1 MEMLAFGFSL
11 IALQTMDAAV
21 VPNNDVIAEDTI
33 TSMTT
38 KTITAKSNND
48 TKNYGMVRVKSIARD
63 KHPIR

>member
-1 MEMLAFGFSL
+1 
-11 IALQTMDAAV
+11 MDAAV

>member
-1 MEMLAFGFSL
+1 
-11 IALQTMDAAV
+11 MDAAV

-38 KTITAKSNND
+38 KTITAESNND
-48 TKNYGMVRVKSIARD
+48 TKNYGMVREKSIARD